1 MLKISQVVFYG
12 NSLKCFC
19 QNARLF
25 SSKISRKLSSF
36 PSLADEKSCTEKQIP
51 DREISLVEPKDFRT
65 PLPGDVGVAPPNFP
79 GRACETRPAAKTEPF
94 KICDVFTRELA
105 EERHHNI
112 MFQFLNLQADEHAN
126 KFAAEEVLECI
137 AYDCP
142 ALLRKDF
149 QDLFPGHEFP
159 HDNLTVL
166 TICQRTK
173 NGMSIWSEVV
183 GMELEELIEYFMKV
197 AHDICKVL
205 RQAGYWADIIDP
217 SAGKFYRSPC
227 TSATLFE
234 TDERYRHFGFTVE
247 DLGCCKMISHH
258 VWGTHAFVGCL
269 FTNAP
274 INSPEI
280 EDILQKQEKLNSNN

>member
-79 GRACETRPAAKTEPF
+79 GRA
-94 KICDVFTRELA
+94 
-105 EERHHNI
+105 
-112 MFQFLNLQADEHAN
+112 HAN

>member
-1 MLKISQVVFYG
+1 MNLVRYWYCGQK
-12 NSLKCFC
+12 
-19 QNARLF
+19 
-25 SSKISRKLSSF
+25 KL
-36 PSLADEKSCTEKQIP
+36 EKQIP

-65 PLPGDVGVAPPNFP
+65 PLPGDVGVAPPNFYS
-79 GRACETRPAAKTEPF
+79 RACETQTTAKTEPF
-94 KICDVFTRELA
+94 KVCDVLTRELA
-105 EERHHNI
+105 EDRHHNVI
-112 MFQFLNLQADEHAN
+112 FQFLNLRADEQELFPISSQYAN
-126 KFAAEEVLECI
+126 KPAAEVLECI

-173 NGMSIWSEVV
+173 NDMTIWSEDV
-183 GMELEELIEYFMKV
+183 ELEQEELKQYFMNV

-205 RQAGYWADIIDP
+205 REAGYWADIIDP
-217 SAGKFYRSPC
+217 SSGKFYHGPC
-227 TSATLFE
+227 TNATLFE
-234 TDERYRHFGFTVE
+234 TNERYRHFGFTIE

-258 VWGTHAFVGCL
+258 IWGTHAFVGCL

-274 INSPEI
+274 LKSPEI
-280 EDILQKQEKLNSNN
+280 EDILQKQEKLDSSN